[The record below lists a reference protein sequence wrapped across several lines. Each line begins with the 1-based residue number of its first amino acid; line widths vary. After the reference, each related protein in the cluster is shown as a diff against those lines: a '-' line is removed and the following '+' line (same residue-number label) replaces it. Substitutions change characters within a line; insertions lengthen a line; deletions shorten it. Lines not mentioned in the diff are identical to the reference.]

1 MGLLEQRSLQR
12 SLGTSC
18 HLVLLTARLDS
29 IMVVRV
35 SGQVGWYVKGEMP
48 HQGTWSSA
56 FCLFVVML
64 SVVGF
69 FVLDFM
75 QVGMGAC
82 FLSGCSG
89 VLQSMGSQRVRQD

>member
-1 MGLLEQRSLQR
+1 MGSLEQRSLQR

-35 SGQVGWYVKGEMP
+35 SGHVGWNVKGEVP

-56 FCLFVVML
+56 FCLFVCLL
-64 SVVGF
+64 SCCLLWV
-69 FVLDFM
+69 
-75 QVGMGAC
+75 
-82 FLSGCSG
+82 FLFWILC
-89 VLQSMGSQRVRQD
+89 R